1 MIGVVRRFAL
11 AVVVGLL
18 AFSASGVSAL
28 VISEPCTGYEVP
40 GQDDGSCPP
49 TCVTC
54 GCCAQGVEPSPLP
67 VTEAVPLPASERRFV
82 AIHFPKAPPSDILH
96 VPRLYLA

>member
-1 MIGVVRRFAL
+1 MVRRFAL

-18 AFSASGVSAL
+18 AISASGASAV
-28 VISEPCTGYEVP
+28 VISEPCTGYELP
-40 GQDDGSCPP
+40 GEDGNCPP

-54 GCCAQGVEPSPLP
+54 GCCAQAVEPIPLP
-67 VTEAVPLPASERRFV
+67 VFEVLPLSAIERRPV
-82 AIHFPKAPPSDILH
+82 PVRYLKAPPSDILH